1 MGNKW
6 VSLTDVERAWILART
21 VGDSSVLA
29 GGLRKKIR
37 VAGMRITHGS
47 AKDKGRSLQQWVC
60 RKISELIG
68 VPYNQQDDECL
79 IHSREMGQ
87 SGTDVVLRGIAA
99 ARFPYSVE
107 CKSSERMSVQG
118 FVIQASK
125 NVRPGTDWLVVYK
138 CKALDAPVVIMSW
151 DTFAGLQRIRQ
162 GGRYDSCV

>member
-21 VGDSSVLA
+21 AGDYSVPA
-29 GGLRKKIR
+29 EGLRKKIR

-47 AKDKGRSLQQWVC
+47 AKGKGRALQQWVC
-60 RKISELIG
+60 QRIAELVG

-99 ARFPYSVE
+99 VRFPYSVE
-107 CKSSERMSVQG
+107 CKSSEGMSVQG

-151 DTFAGLQRIRQ
+151 ATFASLERIRQ
-162 GGRYDSCV
+162 GGRYGSCV